1 MGRVL
6 RTRLAVDRRGGALA
20 MKLDPEIAPHWFALP
35 LRLRRRWWEET
46 HYGQRPPSPEL
57 RKEVLAYIAD
67 RRDGRKQLP

>member
-1 MGRVL
+1 
-6 RTRLAVDRRGGALA
+6 

-35 LRLRRRWWEET
+35 LRLRRQWWEET